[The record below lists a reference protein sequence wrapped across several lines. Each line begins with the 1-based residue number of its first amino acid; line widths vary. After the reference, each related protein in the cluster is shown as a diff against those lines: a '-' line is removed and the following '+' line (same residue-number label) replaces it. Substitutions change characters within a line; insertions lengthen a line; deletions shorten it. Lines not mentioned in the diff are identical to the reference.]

1 MSLSITPQTKVG
13 DLLAAYP
20 ALEDVLIAMSPH
32 FAKLRNPILRRTV
45 GKVATLQA
53 AAMTGGVE
61 VAQLVR
67 VLREA
72 VGQDPLDAP
81 DVAGVV
87 ADEPRPA
94 WIDDGQLAATLDV
107 DQLLNAGEHPLVR
120 VTATLRGAAPG
131 AVVRLTS
138 SFRPEPLLEK
148 LAADG
153 CRAFTEPVA
162 DGWVTHIANG
172 TRAPGSS
179 GGSGPMALP

>member
-1 MSLSITPQTKVG
+1 VSLPITPQTKVG
-13 DLLAAYP
+13 DLLEAYP
-20 ALEDVLIAMSPH
+20 ALEEILIAQSPH

-72 VGQDPLDAP
+72 VGQDALDTP
-81 DVAGVV
+81 EVAAVV
-87 ADEPRPA
+87 ADQPRPSWA
-94 WIDDGQLAATLDV
+94 DDGRVIAVLDV

-120 VTATLRGAAPG
+120 VMTTLREAGAG

-153 CRAFTEPVA
+153 YRAHTESVEE
-162 DGWVTHIANG
+162 GWVTHIA
-172 TRAPGSS
+172 R
-179 GGSGPMALP
+179 